1 MVQCIGIRERHAVKT
16 TACVNYIVRSPI
28 PLRIMVYE
36 PKPAIEKPVSH
47 KPK

>member
-1 MVQCIGIRERHAVKT
+1 
-16 TACVNYIVRSPI
+16 
-28 PLRIMVYE
+28 MVYE